1 MKKLLIKNGLAIDPV
16 SGEASVDILIEG
28 GRISRLARAI
38 RPPPS
43 CEVLDAAGLWI
54 FPGFIDVHV
63 HAREPGAEA
72 AETLESA
79 ALSAA
84 SGGVTSALLMPN
96 TFPAMA
102 TAALVKKYRRR
113 AAKLPVNFYFSAAA
127 TAGRSGKT
135 VSNLAALKKAGAAA
149 FTDDGSCLP
158 RGLLSELLKKAAALR
173 LPLMDHPED
182 FSLTGGGVINA
193 GPAARRLNLPG
204 IPPEAELLAV
214 LADILAASSAGP
226 IHLQHLSLAS
236 SVAAL
241 RAAKEAGWPVTGE
254 TCPHYFTLSDADI
267 KKDDANYKMKP
278 PLRSPAD
285 RRAVLAALADGT
297 IDLIATDHAPHEA
310 RLKANG
316 FKGSPFGII
325 GLETLAPLCVTELV
339 LKKIIN
345 KKRLAELL
353 CLNPARVLGLKKK
366 GRIAAGYDA
375 DLSLL
380 DPRRLKRVPQVFVS
394 KSSNSPFSG
403 RPLRGWPAATIA
415 AGNIIFRC
423 SCLREN

>member
-1 MKKLLIKNGLAIDPV
+1 MKKLLIKNGLVIDPV
-16 SGEASVDILIEG
+16 SGEASADILIAG
-28 GRISRLARAI
+28 GRISRIARAI
-38 RPPPS
+38 KPPPS

-54 FPGFIDVHV
+54 FPGFVDVHV

-84 SGGVTSALLMPN
+84 AGGVTSALLMPN
-96 TFPAMA
+96 TLPAMA
-102 TAALVKKYRRR
+102 TPALVKKYRRR
-113 AAKLPVNFYFSAAA
+113 AAGLPVNFYFSAAA
-127 TAGRSGKT
+127 TAGRAGKT
-135 VSNLAALKKAGAAA
+135 ASDLSALKKAGAAA

-158 RGLLSELLKKAAALR
+158 RGLLTALLKKAAALR

-182 FSLTGGGVINA
+182 FLRTGGGVINA

-241 RAAKEAGWPVTGE
+241 RAAKKMGWPVTGE

-267 KKDDANYKMKP
+267 KKDDADYKMKP

-285 RRAVLAALADGT
+285 RRAVLAAVADGT
-297 IDLIATDHAPHEA
+297 IDIIATDHAPHEA

-339 LKKIIN
+339 LKNIID
-345 KKRLAELL
+345 KKSLAQLL
-353 CLNPARVLGLKKK
+353 CHNPAGLLGLNKK
-366 GRIAAGYDA
+366 GRLAPGFDA
-375 DLSLL
+375 DLALL
-380 DPRRLKRVPQVFVS
+380 NPRLLKRVPEAFFS
-394 KSSNSPFSG
+394 KSANSPFKG
-403 RPLRGWPAATIA
+403 RSLRGWPAATIVS
-415 AGNIIFRC
+415 GEIIFRSAC
-423 SCLREN
+423 PVF